1 MLYLLWR
8 IEMKKNILVLLL
20 VFSTLLVGCNSKSN
34 NNDYNETANN
44 YMTNSKKSAF
54 IDIAS
59 AYIDAV
65 RTKVNEGM
73 KLRIYS
79 TDTLYMVPVGHDKS
93 KSCVSVEYGGQSPFN
108 DEWKYAYVG
117 VTYDG
122 EGYSYYAFMEDKSG
136 QGLPMIGQNK
146 LADEGTDWLYSSY
159 ASALK
164 SGKEGITK
172 AFSNTEATNYGTKVA
187 SAATSADEK
196 IAFEVAL
203 EKNGETYGKTNIVY
217 VGSDCEYKEDVTAN
231 PTTP

>member
-1 MLYLLWR
+1 
-8 IEMKKNILVLLL
+8 MKKLNKRGFTLIELLAVIIILGVLMIIAIPA
-20 VFSTLLVGCNSKSN
+20 VTSYIQNSR
-34 NNDYNETANN
+34 
-44 YMTNSKKSAF
+44 KSAYV
-54 IDIAS
+54 DTAS

-65 RTKVNEGM
+65 RTKVNEG
-73 KLRIYS
+73 KGLRLYS
-79 TDTLYMVPVGHDKS
+79 TNTLYMIPVGHDKA
-93 KSCVSVEYGGQSPFN
+93 KSCVSVESGGQSPFN

-159 ASALK
+159 ASTLK

-172 AFSNTEATNYGTKVA
+172 AFSNDEATKYGTKVN
-187 SAATSADEK
+187 STATSTDEK
-196 IAFEVAL
+196 EAFEVAL
-203 EKNGETYGKTNIVY
+203 EKTTSDSTTTYGKTNIVY

-231 PTTP
+231 TGSGS

>member
-1 MLYLLWR
+1 
-8 IEMKKNILVLLL
+8 MKKLNKRGFTLIELLAVIIILGVLMIIAIPA
-20 VFSTLLVGCNSKSN
+20 VTSYIQNSR
-34 NNDYNETANN
+34 
-44 YMTNSKKSAF
+44 KSAYV
-54 IDIAS
+54 DTAS

-65 RTKVNEGM
+65 RTKVNEG
-73 KLRIYS
+73 KGLRLYS
-79 TDTLYMVPVGHDKS
+79 TNTLYMIPVGHDKA
-93 KSCVSVEYGGQSPFN
+93 KSCVSVESGGQSPFN

-159 ASALK
+159 ASTLK

-172 AFSNTEATNYGTKVA
+172 AFSNDEATKYGTKVN

-196 IAFEVAL
+196 TAFEVAL
-203 EKNGETYGKTNIVY
+203 EKSGETYGKTNIVY
-217 VGSDCEYKEDVTAN
+217 VGSDCEYKEDVTAGS
-231 PTTP
+231 